1 MQRRQLQNR
10 WASEAWEAHSV
21 ARGEPGEPVS
31 VDKLLE
37 SDELSQYLIRGF
49 GLELFKDEAEG
60 YYLNVSTDAPKV
72 FIMWR
77 REDEAAVAMP
87 VLATVSYG
95 EAARGLDS
103 NENVDAVPMPPD
115 IYAWVAQY
123 VQENYRPEPKKQR
136 HQGDKPSF
144 QSKQS

>member
-1 MQRRQLQNR
+1 MQRRRLQNR

-31 VDKLLE
+31 VNKLLE

-123 VQENYRPEPKKQR
+123 VQETYRPEPKKQR